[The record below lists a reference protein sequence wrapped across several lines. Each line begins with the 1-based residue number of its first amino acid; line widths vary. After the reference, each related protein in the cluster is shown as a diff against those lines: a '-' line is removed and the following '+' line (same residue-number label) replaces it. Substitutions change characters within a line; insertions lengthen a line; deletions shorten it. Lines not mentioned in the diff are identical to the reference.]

1 MSQAL
6 HTASTG
12 INAGQSQINVIA
24 HNVANIN
31 TVAYKSANMTFETLH
46 SHNLSYG
53 SAATKDGGGTNP
65 KQIGLGVKISGITRN
80 FDTGT
85 FVATGRDL
93 DTMISGTGFFVVQDA
108 DKHPYFTRDGVFN
121 IDSEGNLV
129 TQNGMKVMG
138 AKSIYSNAG
147 SDKTVKIPKNM
158 LAKVEGDSDISSR
171 KIKDLNNASITSGK
185 VAVDVSHEVEEEYEE
200 EEEYQ
205 ARIEDENGDPI
216 LDDDGNEQ
224 FETRTRTV
232 TKTRTVTETE
242 TVYVDIPDGNE
253 TVGTIV
259 SNFNSKLS
267 DYDITFKAENG
278 QISYEVRGDY
288 TMKFSSDGTTSNF
301 LGETGLGNK
310 TTSNI
315 LSEKVTLQDM
325 INYNDK
331 NAISLKTTAIDENGI
346 LVATYS
352 DGSILTQYVDEAE
365 TLQWKYTTSEGVTIL
380 GSDVNA
386 EGSAIRESNFALELA
401 TMVNQ
406 EGLISLNNN
415 LWQWGPDVGD
425 IFYGV
430 AGEMAFG
437 SIESGGYEESN
448 VDIAHELSNMIS
460 AQRMIQMNSRV
471 FSTASEVMQQLAYLG
486 Q

>member
-6 HTASTG
+6 HTSSTG

-31 TVAYKSANMTFETLH
+31 TVAYKSANMTFETLY
-46 SHNLSYG
+46 SNNLSYG

-80 FDTGT
+80 FDAGT
-85 FVATGRDL
+85 FVSTGRDL

-108 DKHPYFTRDGVFN
+108 DKHQYYTRDGVFN
-121 IDSEGNLV
+121 VDSAGNLV

-158 LAKVEGDSDISSR
+158 LAKISGDPNISSR
-171 KIKDLNNASITSGK
+171 KIEDLNNASITEGK
-185 VAVDVSHEVEEEYEE
+185 VSVDVTDTS
-200 EEEYQ
+200 
-205 ARIEDENGDPI
+205 
-216 LDDDGNEQ
+216 GN
-224 FETRTRTV
+224 TTNV
-232 TKTRTVTETE
+232 L
-242 TVYVDIPDGNE
+242 VDIPSGDQ

-259 SNFNSKLS
+259 SNFNSALS
-267 DYDITFKAENG
+267 SYGITFAASDG
-278 QISYEVRGDY
+278 TISYTNAGSY

-301 LGETGLGNK
+301 LGETGLANS
-310 TTSNI
+310 TTSNL
-315 LSEKVTLQDM
+315 LSETVILQDM
-325 INYNDK
+325 VNYNDK
-331 NAISLKTTAIDENGI
+331 NAISLKSTAIDENGI
-346 LVATYS
+346 IVATYN
-352 DGSILTQYVDEAE
+352 DGSILTQYVDESEA
-365 TLQWKYTTSEGVTIL
+365 LQWKYTTPEGVTIS
-380 GSDVNA
+380 GSDVTA
-386 EGSAIRESNFALELA
+386 EGSSIKDSNFALELA

-406 EGLISLNNN
+406 EGLVSLNNN
-415 LWQWGPDVGD
+415 LWEWGPDVGE
-425 IFYGV
+425 IYYGI

-471 FSTASEVMQQLAYLG
+471 FNTASEVMQQLAYLG

>member
-6 HTASTG
+6 HTSSPG

-31 TVAYKSANMTFETLH
+31 TVAYKAANMTFETLY
-46 SHNLSYG
+46 SNNLSYG

-80 FDTGT
+80 FDAGT
-85 FVATGRDL
+85 FVSTGRDL

-108 DKHPYFTRDGVFN
+108 DKHQYYTRDGVFN
-121 IDSEGNLV
+121 VDSAGNLV

-158 LAKVEGDSDISSR
+158 LAKITGDPNISSR
-171 KIKDLNNASITSGK
+171 KIEDLNNASITSGK
-185 VAVDVSHEVEEEYEE
+185 VSVDITDTS
-200 EEEYQ
+200 
-205 ARIEDENGDPI
+205 
-216 LDDDGNEQ
+216 GN
-224 FETRTRTV
+224 V
-232 TKTRTVTETE
+232 TNVL
-242 TVYVDIPDGNE
+242 VDIPSGDQ

-259 SNFNSKLS
+259 SNFNSALS
-267 DYDITFKAENG
+267 SYGITFSAANG
-278 QISYEVRGDY
+278 VISYTNSGSN

-301 LGETGLGNK
+301 LGETGLGNS
-310 TTSNI
+310 TTSNL
-315 LSEKVTLQDM
+315 LSETVTLQDM
-325 INYNDK
+325 VNYNDK
-331 NAISLKTTAIDENGI
+331 NAISLKSTAIDENGI
-346 LVATYS
+346 LVATYN
-352 DGSILTQYVDEAE
+352 DGSVLTQFVDDAE
-365 TLQWKYTTSEGVTIL
+365 TLQWKYTTPEGVTIT
-380 GSDVNA
+380 GSDVTA
-386 EGSAIRESNFALELA
+386 EGSSIKDSNFALELA

-415 LWQWGPDVGD
+415 LWEWGPDVGD
-425 IFYGV
+425 IYYGI

-471 FSTASEVMQQLAYLG
+471 FSTASEVMQTLAYLG

>member
-6 HTASTG
+6 HTSSTG

-31 TVAYKSANMTFETLH
+31 TVAYKSANMTFETLY
-46 SHNLSYG
+46 SNNLSYG

-80 FDTGT
+80 FNPGT
-85 FVATGRDL
+85 FVSTGRDL

-108 DKHPYFTRDGVFN
+108 DKHQYYTRDGVFN
-121 IDSEGNLV
+121 VDSAGNLV

-158 LAKVEGDSDISSR
+158 LAKISGDPSISSR
-171 KIKDLNNASITSGK
+171 KIEDLNNASITEGK
-185 VAVDVSHEVEEEYEE
+185 VSVDVTDTS
-200 EEEYQ
+200 
-205 ARIEDENGDPI
+205 
-216 LDDDGNEQ
+216 GN
-224 FETRTRTV
+224 TTNV
-232 TKTRTVTETE
+232 L
-242 TVYVDIPDGNE
+242 VDIPSGDQ

-259 SNFNSKLS
+259 SNFNSALS
-267 DYDITFKAENG
+267 SYGITFAASDG
-278 QISYEVRGDY
+278 TISYTNAGSY

-301 LGETGLGNK
+301 LGETGLANS
-310 TTSNI
+310 TTSNL
-315 LSEKVTLQDM
+315 LSETVILQDM
-325 INYNDK
+325 VNYNDK
-331 NAISLKTTAIDENGI
+331 NAISLKSTAIDENGI
-346 LVATYS
+346 IVATYN
-352 DGSILTQYVDEAE
+352 DGSILTQFVDESEA
-365 TLQWKYTTSEGVTIL
+365 LQWKYTTPEGVTIS
-380 GSDVNA
+380 GSDVTA
-386 EGSAIRESNFALELA
+386 EGSSIKDSNFALELA

-406 EGLISLNNN
+406 EGLVSLNNN
-415 LWQWGPDVGD
+415 LWEWGPDVGE
-425 IFYGV
+425 IYYGI

-471 FSTASEVMQQLAYLG
+471 FNTASEVMQQLAYLG